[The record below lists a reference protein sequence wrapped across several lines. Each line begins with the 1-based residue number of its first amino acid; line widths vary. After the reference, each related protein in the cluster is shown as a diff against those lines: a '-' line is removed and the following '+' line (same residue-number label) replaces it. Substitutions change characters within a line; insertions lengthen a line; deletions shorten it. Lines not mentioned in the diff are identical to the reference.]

1 MAVRSCRHRSDVAT
15 FTLLLYGSSLSQTGR
30 SANSPAGTQPRWH
43 QPRWRS
49 ALWANPRDTVAR
61 KLRPAVECRPRL
73 NGPLKQSAQP
83 VNRGRRSGR

>member
-15 FTLLLYGSSLSQTGR
+15 FTLLLYVSSLSQTGR
-30 SANSPAGTQPRWH
+30 SANSPAGDQ
-43 QPRWRS
+43 RS
-49 ALWANPRDTVAR
+49 GPTPGDTVAR

-73 NGPLKQSAQP
+73 NGPRKQSAQP